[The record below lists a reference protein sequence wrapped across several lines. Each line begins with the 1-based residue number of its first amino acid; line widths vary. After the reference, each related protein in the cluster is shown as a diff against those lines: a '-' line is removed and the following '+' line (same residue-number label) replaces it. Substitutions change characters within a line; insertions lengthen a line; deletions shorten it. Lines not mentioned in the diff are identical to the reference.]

1 MSYDYYDLGLN
12 TFCFIISE
20 NYTIPA
26 GTSIPIIPYVIH
38 RNPKVF
44 PNPEVFNP
52 DHFLTERIQRRH
64 PFAYIPFSAGPR
76 NCIGKT

>member
-1 MSYDYYDLGLN
+1 MWVV
-12 TFCFIISE
+12 ISE

-26 GTSIPIIPYVIH
+26 GTCVPIISYVIH
-38 RNPKVF
+38 RNPKIF
-44 PNPEVFNP
+44 PNPEEFNP
-52 DHFLTERIQRRH
+52 DHFLPGKIQGRH